1 MRTTLTLEIDVA
13 QELEQ
18 LSRQAPGK
26 SFEKIVNETLRL
38 GLEVA
43 KRQTDTTAVKPFRV
57 RARSLGLRL
66 GLNLDNTAELLEIVE
81 GADYK

>member
-26 SFEKIVNETLRL
+26 SFKKIVNETLRL
-38 GLEVA
+38 GLEA
-43 KRQTDTTAVKPFRV
+43 ANRQADARAAKPFRV
-57 RARSLGLRL
+57 RARSLGLRP
-66 GLNLDNTAELLEIVE
+66 V
-81 GADYK
+81 